1 MVWNLEK
8 VLAKL
13 EQTKQYSFD
22 PKNKIVIT
30 KEQVGEI
37 VATNFDD
44 AVDFYESNQ
53 LLETFEKFDLPL
65 AKKIRSY
72 QKAKLTSI
80 EAVFKIQYDL
90 NPNLLFSY
98 KDLVFKDLAQFGN
111 AILDN
116 QVDQELVLEV
126 ISSKLISHYLDVK
139 KINLI
144 DEKMYESVLL
154 AQDYVKVDR
163 MRAYFLMGYAIS
175 QRRYYL
181 YNKNKFDAVIDLY
194 SYLSKYKKL
203 VSFADI
209 MESDPVFFSWLYNQ
223 GYKNIVE
230 AWQKS
235 VKEAERLEKILDKGD
250 KDEKPKI

>member
-13 EQTKQYSFD
+13 EQTKKYSFD

-44 AVDFYESNQ
+44 AIDFYESNQ
-53 LLETFEKFDLPL
+53 LLETFEKFDIPL

-111 AILDN
+111 QILDGE
-116 QVDQELVLEV
+116 VDKESVLEV
-126 ISSKLISHYLDVK
+126 INSKLITHYLEVK

-144 DEKMYESVLL
+144 DEKMYEYASL
-154 AQDYVKVDR
+154 AEAYYKVDQ
-163 MRAYFLMGYAIS
+163 MRAYYLMGYAIS
-175 QRRYYL
+175 QRKYYM
-181 YNKNKFDAVIDLY
+181 YNKNNFDSVIDLY

-203 VSFADI
+203 VVFADFI
-209 MESDPVFFSWLYNQ
+209 ESDPKFFGWLYYQ

-230 AWQKS
+230 KWQKEI
-235 VKEAERLEKILDKGD
+235 KEAERLEKILAKGEN
-250 KDEKPKI
+250 DEKPKA